1 MKKIM
6 TLDDSDHNLLY
17 TQSSMCDSVC
27 GPWVGNDGLLSTHT
41 SALYGPITRV
51 FTAEV
56 RINYVGV
63 NVMIAHLRVGNI
75 QIALG
80 KEISV
85 VPRKGESCMI
95 LDMCTSAC
103 V

>member
-1 MKKIM
+1 MI
-6 TLDDSDHNLLY
+6 LDDSDHTSTFY

-27 GPWVGNDGLLSTHT
+27 GPWVGDDGLLSTHT
-41 SALYGPITRV
+41 SALYGPITKV

-56 RINYVGV
+56 RINYEGV
-63 NVMIAHLRVGNI
+63 NVMIAHLKVGNI

>member
-1 MKKIM
+1 MYFIRISTFRKEM
-6 TLDDSDHNLLY
+6 TLDDSTMY
-17 TQSSMCDSVC
+17 MPYMQSSMCDSVC
-27 GPWVGNDGLLSTHT
+27 GPWVGDDGQLSTHT
-41 SALYGPITRV
+41 RALYGPIAKV

-56 RINYVGV
+56 RINFEGV

-85 VPRKGESCMI
+85 VPRKGEISI
-95 LDMCTSAC
+95 A
-103 V
+103 